1 MHKTLSV
8 KYSQTDVDQLELM
21 SAIEQIIPKIAD
33 DLVGSLDW
41 YSSNARYVP
50 DTIRIISLEHLGQSR
65 YKMNYSFRWNLFNA
79 CLDIDAYETS
89 NQSVN
94 FNYNPNQL
102 VFEFVDNARQTTS
115 DEL

>member
-1 MHKTLSV
+1 MHKTLPV

-21 SAIEQIIPKIAD
+21 SVIEQIIPKIAKE
-33 DLVGSLDW
+33 LVGSLDW

-79 CLDIDAYETS
+79 CLDIDAFETT

-94 FNYNPNQL
+94 FSYNPNEL
-102 VFEFVDNARQTTS
+102 VFDFVDNDRQTMS